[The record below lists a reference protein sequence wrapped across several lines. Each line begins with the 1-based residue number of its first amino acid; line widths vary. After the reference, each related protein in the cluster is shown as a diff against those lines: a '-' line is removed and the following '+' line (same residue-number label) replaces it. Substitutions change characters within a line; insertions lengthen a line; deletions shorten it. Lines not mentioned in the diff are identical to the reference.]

1 MHLLVLHCFSNFAG
15 GAMFNDLPDLLLRRR
30 RLVGLIAIAISLLT
44 WAVDLAGLVYL
55 CPYCRTQRT
64 VIGLLGVLILLP
76 NPAHWLV
83 RYLTAVLA
91 IFGLVVGSTQH
102 FRGWARIM
110 SGKFKW
116 GDQWYLNSW
125 MLSGFAILIIVAL
138 AMLIWR
144 WKQPSKTE

>member
-1 MHLLVLHCFSNFAG
+1 
-15 GAMFNDLPDLLLRRR
+15 MFNDLPDLLLRRR

-91 IFGLVVGSTQH
+91 AFGLVVGSTQH

-110 SGKFKW
+110 SGKFNW

-144 WKQPSKTE
+144 WKQPSKTD